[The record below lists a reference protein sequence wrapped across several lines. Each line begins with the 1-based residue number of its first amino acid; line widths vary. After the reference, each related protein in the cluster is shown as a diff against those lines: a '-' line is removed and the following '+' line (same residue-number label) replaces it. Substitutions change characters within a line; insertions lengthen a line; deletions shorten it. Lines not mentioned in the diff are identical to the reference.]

1 MGCAGR
7 EIVEAYRAA
16 GENIIRT
23 NTLIA
28 NKSGLASAG
37 IAAIAIPLLL
47 VLPALWNGYPLLQW
61 DTGGYLA
68 RWYEGYLVP
77 SRSTVFGLYLHLGEP
92 SYFWINL
99 GLQAFATLWVIL
111 IVLRGFGIA
120 RPWKIFAIAS
130 VLCIATSLP
139 WLTSLLLTDI
149 FAGLAVLAVMLL
161 ALQST
166 ALSRI
171 ETVFLFWLIAFSAA
185 SHSATLAVLLGL
197 CLLGA
202 IALPFL
208 GARISGKG
216 LAQSLAGLAT
226 GAVMLL
232 ASNYWFSGT
241 VAWTPGGPGIA
252 FGRMLQDGIVARY
265 LEDHCPSI
273 KLKLCPYRRELPA
286 TADQF
291 LWGKSVFNTLGRFKG
306 MSDEMAF
313 IAGHALI
320 EYPGQQ
326 IRTAATATAQQ
337 LAMVATGEG
346 VHNRI
351 GHTYGIFE
359 HFLRDQLKPLRV
371 ARQQQGEIDFTLIN
385 RLHIPVA
392 LLSALAMLGL
402 TGAAIWRQKADE
414 LSLFAAGV
422 AAAIFGN
429 AIICG
434 ALSGPHD
441 RYGAR
446 LAWIATLI
454 VVIAVMRWLNW
465 QDADDAVI
473 HPD

>member
-1 MGCAGR
+1 M
-7 EIVEAYRAA
+7 
-16 GENIIRT
+16 
-23 NTLIA
+23 
-28 NKSGLASAG
+28 
-37 IAAIAIPLLL
+37 
-47 VLPALWNGYPLLQW
+47 QW

-77 SRSTVFGLYLHLGEP
+77 SRSTAFGLYLHLGES

-111 IVLRGFGIA
+111 IALRGFGIA
-120 RPWKIFAIAS
+120 RPWKIVAVAS

-139 WLTSLLLTDI
+139 WLTSVLLTDI
-149 FAGLAVLAVMLL
+149 FAGLAVLSVMLL
-161 ALQST
+161 ALQSKKLART
-166 ALSRI
+166 
-171 ETVFLFWLIAFSAA
+171 ETIFLFSLIAFSAA
-185 SHSATLAVLLGL
+185 SHSATFAVLLGL

-202 IALPFL
+202 IGRPFL
-208 GARISGKG
+208 RTRISGKG
-216 LAQSLAGLAT
+216 LVQGVAGLAT
-226 GAVMLL
+226 GALMLL

-241 VAWTPGGPGIA
+241 LAWTPGGPSIA

-265 LEDHCPSI
+265 LNDHCPTM
-273 KLKLCPYRRELPA
+273 KLKLCPYRNELPA

-326 IRTAATATAQQ
+326 IRTAAIATAQQ
-337 LAMVATGEG
+337 LGMVATGEG

-371 ARQQQGEIDFTLIN
+371 ARQQQGELDFTLIN

-392 LLSALAMLGL
+392 LLSTLAMLGL
-402 TGAAIWRQKADE
+402 IGAAIWRRKTNE
-414 LSLFAAGV
+414 LTLFAAAT

-429 AIICG
+429 ALVCG

-454 VVIAVMRWLNW
+454 VCIAIMRQLRWH
-465 QDADDAVI
+465 DDDDAVTR
-473 HPD
+473 PA

>member
-1 MGCAGR
+1 M
-7 EIVEAYRAA
+7 
-16 GENIIRT
+16 
-23 NTLIA
+23 
-28 NKSGLASAG
+28 
-37 IAAIAIPLLL
+37 
-47 VLPALWNGYPLLQW
+47 LQW

-77 SRSTVFGLYLHLGEP
+77 SRSTVFGLYLHFGES

-111 IVLRGFGIA
+111 IALRGFGIA
-120 RPWKIFAIAS
+120 RPWKIVAVAS
-130 VLCIATSLP
+130 VLCAATSLP

-161 ALQST
+161 ALTSSR
-166 ALSRI
+166 LSRI
-171 ETVFLFWLIAFSAA
+171 ETIFLFWLIAFSAA
-185 SHSATLAVLLGL
+185 THSATLAVLIGL
-197 CLLGA
+197 CLLGT
-202 IALPFL
+202 IARLVL
-208 GARISGKG
+208 RTRISGKG
-216 LAQSLAGLAT
+216 LLQSIAGLAA
-226 GAVMLL
+226 GALMLL

-241 VAWTPGGPGIA
+241 IAWTPGGPSIA

-265 LEDHCPSI
+265 LNDHCPAM
-273 KLKLCPYRRELPA
+273 KLKLCPYRNELPA

-306 MSDEMAF
+306 LSDEMAF

-320 EYPGQQ
+320 EYPGLQ
-326 IRTAATATAQQ
+326 IRTAAVATAQQ

-359 HFLRDQLKPLRV
+359 HFLRDQLKPLRM
-371 ARQQQGEIDFTLIN
+371 ARQQQGGIDFTTIN
-385 RLHIPVA
+385 RLHVPVA
-392 LLSALAMLGL
+392 LLSALAMLAL
-402 TGAAIWRQKADE
+402 TGAAIRRRKADD
-414 LSLFAAGV
+414 LSLFAAGA

-429 AIICG
+429 AIVCG

-446 LAWIATLI
+446 LAWVATLI
-454 VVIAVMRWLNW
+454 VCIAIVRQLNW
-465 QDADDAVI
+465 HDETEAVI
-473 HPD
+473 HPA

>member
-1 MGCAGR
+1 M
-7 EIVEAYRAA
+7 
-16 GENIIRT
+16 
-23 NTLIA
+23 
-28 NKSGLASAG
+28 
-37 IAAIAIPLLL
+37 
-47 VLPALWNGYPLLQW
+47 LQW

-77 SRSTVFGLYLHLGEP
+77 SRSTVFGLYLHIGES
-92 SYFWINL
+92 SYFWTNL
-99 GLQAFATLWVIL
+99 GLQAFATLWVLL

-120 RPWKIFAIAS
+120 RSWKIFAVAS

-149 FAGLAVLAVMLL
+149 FAGLAVLAALLL
-161 ALQST
+161 ALQT
-166 ALSRI
+166 NKLSQI
-171 ETVFLFWLIAFSAA
+171 ETVFLAGLIAFSAA
-185 SHSATLAVLLGL
+185 THSATLVVLLGL
-197 CLLGA
+197 CLVGA
-202 IALPFL
+202 IARSFL
-208 GARISGKG
+208 RTRISGKG
-216 LAQSLAGLAT
+216 LLQGIASLAA
-226 GAVMLL
+226 GALMLL

-241 VAWTPGGPGIA
+241 IAWTPGGPSIA

-265 LEDHCPSI
+265 LNDHCPAM
-273 KLKLCPYRRELPA
+273 KLKLCPYRNELPA

-326 IRTAATATAQQ
+326 IRTAAIATAQQ
-337 LAMVATGEG
+337 LGMVATGEG

-371 ARQQQGEIDFTLIN
+371 ARQQQGELDFTTIN

-402 TGAAIWRQKADE
+402 IGAAIWRRKADD
-414 LSLFAAGV
+414 LSLFAVGAS
-422 AAAIFGN
+422 AAIFGN
-429 AIICG
+429 AIVCG

-454 VVIAVMRWLNW
+454 VVIAIMRWLNW
-465 QDADDAVI
+465 HDETDATSRTA
-473 HPD
+473 